1 LFSTFGRGRILQEVK
16 TLSIVT
22 AGLLVS
28 FSGIIVVCLG
38 LFNVI
43 PNTTQTLNYVFV
55 GIGWIFILIGVVIRI
70 IGMKMERKHKK

>member
-1 LFSTFGRGRILQEVK
+1 M
-16 TLSIVT
+16 SIVT

>member
-1 LFSTFGRGRILQEVK
+1 MFSTFGRGRILQEVK

>member
-1 LFSTFGRGRILQEVK
+1 MNL
-16 TLSIVT
+16 LSIVT

-43 PNTTQTLNYVFV
+43 PNTTDTLNYVFI
-55 GIGWIFILIGVVIRI
+55 GIGWVFILVGIVIRI
-70 IGMKMERKHKK
+70 IGMKVEKKLKK